1 MGITRRIITIAT
13 TALVLSAPVYAEEEP
28 SKETVIA
35 TINGTDITLGHVI
48 SLASRLPEQ
57 YLDIENKDLYA
68 GIVEQLIQQ
77 QLLGSLITKET
88 TVIKL
93 ATDNEKRALLATEA
107 IDRISVEALT
117 QEAIDEQYNTAY
129 KNEEPIPEYHAGHI
143 LVETEAEAQRI
154 AEMLAGDAD
163 FAETAKQMST
173 GPSGSSGGD
182 LGWTGLGQLVPE
194 FEATMIALEAGQV
207 SVPVKTD
214 FGWHVI
220 KLNEKRNQPEPE
232 LATVLEEIKQ
242 TLTSAAID
250 KRISQ
255 LKESVNIVRNEQEID
270 PSFVKKFEI
279 LKD

>member
-1 MGITRRIITIAT
+1 MGITRRLITIAT

-77 QLLGSLITKET
+77 QLLGSLITEET

-93 ATDNEKRALLATEA
+93 ATDNERRALLATEA

-129 KNEEPIPEYHAGHI
+129 KNEEPIPEYHASHI

-154 AEMLAGDAD
+154 AEMLAGGAD

-173 GPSGSSGGD
+173 GPSGPSGGD

-242 TLTSAAID
+242 ALTSAAID
-250 KRISQ
+250 ERISQ

-270 PSFVKKFEI
+270 PSFIKKFEI
-279 LKD
+279 LQD

>member
-1 MGITRRIITIAT
+1 MGITRRLITIAT

-77 QLLGSLITKET
+77 QLLGSLITEET

-93 ATDNEKRALLATEA
+93 ATDNERRALLATEA

-129 KNEEPIPEYHAGHI
+129 KNEEPVPEYDASHI

-154 AEMLAGDAD
+154 AEMLAGGAD

-173 GPSGSSGGD
+173 GPSGPSGGD

-242 TLTSAAID
+242 ALTSAAID
-250 KRISQ
+250 ERISQ

-270 PSFVKKFEI
+270 PSFIKKFEI
-279 LKD
+279 LQD

>member
-1 MGITRRIITIAT
+1 MYRT
-13 TALVLSAPVYAEEEP
+13 
-28 SKETVIA
+28 
-35 TINGTDITLGHVI
+35 
-48 SLASRLPEQ
+48 
-57 YLDIENKDLYA
+57 
-68 GIVEQLIQQ
+68 
-77 QLLGSLITKET
+77 
-88 TVIKL
+88 
-93 ATDNEKRALLATEA
+93 
-107 IDRISVEALT
+107 
-117 QEAIDEQYNTAY
+117 AIDEQYNTAY

-154 AEMLAGDAD
+154 AEMLAGGAD

-242 TLTSAAID
+242 ALTSAAID